1 MLDGKLRAYVLP
13 LICLVG
19 LGGCNMEA
27 QSAAFPQ
34 KSAVGAKNIVRDLAY
49 DAGSKLGCVVYVDE
63 NGVYASYLVLCAD
76 YGGNVLLL
84 REKLLKDTMPFN
96 ENERHMWASYEYGGY
111 YEGSSVDDYLNSA
124 FLDMLSQS
132 VQDATVSSEIIITD
146 KTSLGITGDTTT
158 TISRQVFLLSLAEL
172 NGAKSAAS
180 VSEGKTLKY
189 FADDYTRRSA
199 SLPNGDECAYW
210 TRTPETWET
219 YTVFTISKNGTG
231 SGSADINSGVR
242 PAFCL
247 KETTEIVQRTDIVD
261 GQTVYAINSSF
272 IHSKLCFPLQAQ
284 PLTQKRR

>member
-1 MLDGKLRAYVLP
+1 VLDGKLRAYELL

-19 LGGCNMEA
+19 LGGCNMAA
-27 QSAAFPQ
+27 QSTVDPQEFAA
-34 KSAVGAKNIVRDLAY
+34 GAKNIVRDLAY
-49 DAGSKLGCVVYVDE
+49 DAGSELGCAVYVDE
-63 NGVYASYLVLCAD
+63 NGVYEPYLVLCAD

-124 FLDMLSQS
+124 FLDMLGQS
-132 VQDATVSSEIIITD
+132 ARDATVSSEIIITD
-146 KTSLGITGDTTT
+146 ITGDTTT

-180 VSEGKTLKY
+180 VSEGETLKF

-199 SLPNGDECAYW
+199 SLPNGDACAYW

-219 YTVFTISKNGTG
+219 YTVFTVGNNGVG
-231 SGSADINSGVR
+231 SGSADIDSGVR
-242 PAFCL
+242 PAFCV
-247 KETTEIVQRTDIVD
+247 KETTEIVQRTDIVY
-261 GQTVYAINSSF
+261 GQTVYAI
-272 IHSKLCFPLQAQ
+272 K
-284 PLTQKRR
+284 